1 MPLNIGVLAL
11 QGDFQEHRTVLE
23 SLGAAVTEVRLP
35 HQLEGLDG
43 LVIPGGES
51 TTIVK
56 LAHRWGFPDAL
67 RHFVDEGGAVWGTC
81 AGMIVMAS
89 ALLEPEPKP
98 LSLMDITVSRN
109 SFGRQVDSFETDIS
123 VKGVPGG
130 PVHAVFIRAPSV
142 QGQGEGVECIA
153 QLEDGTP
160 VAVRS
165 GKLMA
170 TAFHPELTPDTRIHE
185 MFLRLSA
192 GEPSP
197 V

>member
-1 MPLNIGVLAL
+1 M
-11 QGDFQEHRTVLE
+11 FE

-35 HQLEGLDG
+35 HQLKGLDG

-51 TTIVK
+51 TVIVK
-56 LAHRWGFPDAL
+56 LAHRYDFPDAL
-67 RHFVDEGGAVWGTC
+67 RRFTDEGGAVWGTC
-81 AGMIVMAS
+81 AGMIVMARE
-89 ALLEPEPKP
+89 LLESEPEPF
-98 LSLMDITVSRN
+98 SLMDITVSRN
-109 SFGRQVDSFETDIS
+109 WFGRQVDSFETDIP

-142 QGQGEGVECIA
+142 REQGDGVECIA
-153 QLEDGTP
+153 KLEDGTP

-185 MFLRLSA
+185 LFLRMSA
-192 GEPSP
+192 GDIPS

>member
-1 MPLNIGVLAL
+1 
-11 QGDFQEHRTVLE
+11 
-23 SLGAAVTEVRLP
+23 
-35 HQLEGLDG
+35 
-43 LVIPGGES
+43 
-51 TTIVK
+51 
-56 LAHRWGFPDAL
+56 
-67 RHFVDEGGAVWGTC
+67 
-81 AGMIVMAS
+81 MIVMAS
-89 ALLEPEPKP
+89 ALLEPEPEP

-109 SFGRQVDSFETDIS
+109 SFGRQVDSFETDIP

-142 QGQGEGVECIA
+142 QDQGEGVECIA

>member
-1 MPLNIGVLAL
+1 LPLDIGVLAL
-11 QGDFQEHRTVLE
+11 QGDFQEHRAVLE
-23 SLGAAVTEVRLP
+23 SLGAAVIEVRLP

-56 LAHRWGFPDAL
+56 LVHRWGFPDAL
-67 RHFVDEGGAVWGTC
+67 RRFIEEGGAVWGTC

-89 ALLEPEPKP
+89 ELLEPDPKP
-98 LSLMDITVSRN
+98 LSLMDIKVSRN
-109 SFGRQVDSFETDIS
+109 WFGRQVDSFETDIL
-123 VKGVPGG
+123 VKGVSGG

-142 QGQGEGVECIA
+142 REHGEGVETIA
-153 QLEDGTP
+153 TLRDGTP

-185 MFLRLSA
+185 LFLRLSA
-192 GEPSP
+192 GNLPS